1 MTLQYEV
8 YGSVI
13 KVETLQVLFYEL
25 SDVIQILFEFQF
37 KEMATTTTTTT
48 TSGPTLGISI
58 DRGYMNTL
66 FGKFNLLVL
75 VSIVFLL

>member
-1 MTLQYEV
+1 MVLL
-8 YGSVI
+8 
-13 KVETLQVLFYEL
+13 KTLQVFSMTFLTLFRF
-25 SDVIQILFEFQF
+25 SFRFQL